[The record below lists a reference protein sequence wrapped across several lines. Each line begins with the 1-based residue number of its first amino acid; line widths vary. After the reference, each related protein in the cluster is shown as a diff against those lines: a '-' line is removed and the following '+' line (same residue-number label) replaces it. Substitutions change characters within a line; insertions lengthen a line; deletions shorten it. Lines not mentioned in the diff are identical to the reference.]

1 MISLHLI
8 APLKGWGSPSLLSTL
23 QRRARRHWCPYGAV
37 AFFLVAPKCV
47 ARPLAPWYTSDMGI
61 ITCAD
66 PKCDEAF
73 PCETCVYGWLTE
85 EAHNGNEDAIKAL
98 SSRLWAE
105 WIAQLPPATNPLD
118 VPVEKR
124 SGDTDGSSAKTA
136 NKDRRV
142 WKARWTK
149 FDGQWAIETCASAV
163 EGDTVQV
170 TSSSGVKPQVLGRL
184 VRTGIKDDRQVFLP
198 RRDTETS
205 GVEVVEG
212 GWYVD
217 RGGNVIKA
225 VMSKAGR
232 LYGMRW
238 DDETGKLV
246 YEGGLLDNVIGATDA
261 PCEESPEPVA
271 AVKRV
276 EVEPG
281 MWRTADGRIVKV
293 QLSQAGNLYGKL
305 ITEDEP
311 KGVYAPGIVKDVVER
326 LSFEDAKAFGR
337 ATGACCV
344 CGRELTNGVSI
355 EEGIG
360 PICATRM

>member
-1 MISLHLI
+1 M
-8 APLKGWGSPSLLSTL
+8 
-23 QRRARRHWCPYGAV
+23 
-37 AFFLVAPKCV
+37 APKCV
-47 ARPLAPWYTSDMGI
+47 ARPLAPWYTNDMGI

-105 WIAQLPPATNPLD
+105 WIAQLPPAIDPSD

-124 SGDTDGSSAKTA
+124 SGDTDGSSAKSGA
-136 NKDRRV
+136 KDRRV